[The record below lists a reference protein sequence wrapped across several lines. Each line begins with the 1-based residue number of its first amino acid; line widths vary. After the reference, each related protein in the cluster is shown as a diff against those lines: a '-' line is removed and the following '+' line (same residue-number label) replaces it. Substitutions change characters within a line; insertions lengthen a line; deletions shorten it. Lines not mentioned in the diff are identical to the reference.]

1 MKLSYTKDAKRAAK
15 EMRGKKKKKLFL
27 HSDLAFIGTPIFPK
41 DIKPSSKSCRKHWLT
56 TLGQFLTVILG
67 K

>member
-27 HSDLAFIGTPIFPK
+27 HSDLAFIVTPVSPK
-41 DIKPSSKSCRKHWLT
+41 DIKPDKSCRKHWLT